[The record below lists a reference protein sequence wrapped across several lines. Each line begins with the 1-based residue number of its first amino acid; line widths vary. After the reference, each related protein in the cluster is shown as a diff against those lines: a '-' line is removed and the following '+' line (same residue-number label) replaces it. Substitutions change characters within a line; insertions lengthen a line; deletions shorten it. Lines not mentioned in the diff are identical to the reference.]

1 MKFNCAIDIN
11 RSIKDVS
18 DAFQD
23 TEVMKVCQ
31 DGFIEIIHLSGEKG
45 KKGATA
51 KIIYERL
58 ELIETIIEN
67 DLPELFFA
75 KYDHKHTSNTMKV
88 SFKEISPVKTEYCT
102 EIEYLE
108 FKGTIV
114 KLMAKIAPFF
124 FKKQVMKW
132 MKLFKLHLEKNN

>member
-1 MKFNCAIDIN
+1 MKFNCTVDIN
-11 RSIKDVS
+11 RKIQDVNE
-18 DAFQD
+18 AFQD
-23 TEVMKVCQ
+23 PEVMKVCQ
-31 DGFIEIIHLSGEKG
+31 KGLIEIIHLSGEKG

-51 KIIYERL
+51 KIVYEKL

-67 DLPELFFA
+67 DLPNLFFA

-88 SFKEISPVKTEYCT
+88 SFKEISPTRTEYYT

-108 FKGTIV
+108 FKGFIIKV
-114 KLMAKIAPFF
+114 MAKIAPSF

-132 MKLFKLHLEKNN
+132 MKRFKLHLEKNN